1 MNSCECHE
9 YIEASNM
16 AFWIN
21 QVATGAWVEVTQ
33 EKPRPHMITHLVWTM
48 IRPIRSKRISPTWR
62 ATKILSRQKSMF
74 CSTNCE
80 WCLQEFC
87 LFKCSVESSLPHPFP
102 VIVWILII
110 ASVLQSHL
118 QLNKIC
124 IFLPVVF
131 KKPSSGCKPC
141 LSNRFGNFALPAN
154 LWILLSLRVR
164 ESEEICQAAIDS
176 AALGDLSNT
185 LERSRMSRFRS
196 SGSNPESGRMNL
208 LSFWIISHAIE
219 HIEWQFE
226 EQSEHVKLWYFRN
239 WTKELQSGTDSFTCA
254 GWQEEGQSLEMHRP
268 RGKADLWICLVPG
281 LSRAHSQPSLC
292 WRTSGHWS
300 QAILSR
306 RIGLCWDADWKWEG
320 FNIYGES
327 ASVIAKMYCHAVST
341 SCFLC
346 WHSSLKTSS

>member
-1 MNSCECHE
+1 MWMPWIHRSFKHGILDQPGGHRRLAGGNTGESTATHDNPPCVDNDTAYQIEEDKPNVTCHE
-9 YIEASNM
+9 DPQPSEKYVLFNKLWVMSSGVLPFQVFCWKFIASS
-16 AFWIN
+16 F
-21 QVATGAWVEVTQ
+21 
-33 EKPRPHMITHLVWTM
+33 
-48 IRPIRSKRISPTWR
+48 
-62 ATKILSRQKSMF
+62 
-74 CSTNCE
+74 
-80 WCLQEFC
+80 
-87 LFKCSVESSLPHPFP
+87 SSHWL
-102 VIVWILII
+102 WILII
-110 ASVLQSHL
+110 TSVLQSHL
-118 QLNKIC
+118 QLNKMCIC
-124 IFLPVVF
+124 LPVVF

-141 LSNRFGNFALPAN
+141 LSNRFGNLALSAN
-154 LWILLSLRVR
+154 LWILLSLWVR
-164 ESEEICQAAIDS
+164 ECEEICQAAIDS

-208 LSFWIISHAIE
+208 LSFWMISHAIE

-239 WTKELQSGTDSFTCA
+239 WTKELQSGTDSFTFA

-268 RGKADLWICLVPG
+268 RSKADLWICLVPG